1 MALAIVAL
9 ALAAMLAVVS
19 WLTLGRDS
27 ASTRLPPAAASD
39 APLLLFTSLPI
50 YWSEAPDLAS
60 MLTSKGKHWARAA
73 IEERRGLRPLD
84 TLEAETLAAES
95 DLLMVQPRPLSPQ
108 ENVALDAWVAAGGRL
123 LLFADPALT
132 EDSAFAIGDRRR
144 PQDVV
149 LLSPILA
156 RWGLGLEFDEDQPL
170 GERGVR
176 VGGGASLPVNLPGRF
191 VQRVGGRTD
200 ASCKVDAVIADCL
213 IGSGHVVAIADA
225 ALFEAGTGEAVSATR
240 RQALDALLARAFAR

>member
-1 MALAIVAL
+1 MVLAIVAL
-9 ALAAMLAVVS
+9 ALAAMLAVAA
-19 WLTLGRDS
+19 WLALGRDGV
-27 ASTRLPPAAASD
+27 STRLQPAVAND

-50 YWSEAPDLAS
+50 YWGEAPDLAS

-84 TLEAETLAAES
+84 TLEADALGAGG

-108 ENVALDAWVAAGGRL
+108 ENVALDAWVGGGGRL

-132 EDSAFAIGDRRR
+132 EDSAFAVGDRRR

-156 RWGLGLEFDEDQPL
+156 RWGLALEFDEDQPL

-176 VGGGASLPVNLPGRF
+176 VAAGASLPVNLPGRF
-191 VQRVGGRTD
+191 VPRNGGRAD
-200 ASCKVDAVIADCL
+200 AKCTVEAVIADCR
-213 IGSGHVVAIADA
+213 IGSGRVVAIADA
-225 ALFEAGTGEAVSATR
+225 ALFEAGASATR
-240 RQALDALLARAFAR
+240 QGALDALMARAFAR

>member
-1 MALAIVAL
+1 MALAIAVL
-9 ALAAMLAVVS
+9 ALAAMLAVAA
-19 WLTLGRDS
+19 WLAFGRQG
-27 ASTRLPPAAASD
+27 AATRLQPAAASD

-50 YWSEAPDLAS
+50 YWGEAPDLAS
-60 MLTSKGKHWARAA
+60 MLASKKKHWARAA

-84 TLEAETLAAES
+84 ALEDEALGEER
-95 DLLMVQPRPLSPQ
+95 DLLMIQPRPLSPQ
-108 ENVALDAWVAAGGRL
+108 ENVVLDAWVAAGGRL

-156 RWGLGLEFDEDQPL
+156 RWGLALEFDEDQPL
-170 GERGVR
+170 GERGVQ

-191 VQRVGGRTD
+191 LDRDGGRPD
-200 ASCKVDAVIADCL
+200 ANCRVDGVIADCR
-213 IGSGHVVAIADA
+213 IGSGRVVAIADA
-225 ALFEAGTGEAVSATR
+225 ALFEAEASAAR
-240 RQALDALLARAFAR
+240 RGALDAMLTRAFGR

>member
-9 ALAAMLAVVS
+9 ALAAMLAAAA

-27 ASTRLPPAAASD
+27 ASTRVEPAVAGD
-39 APLLLFTSLPI
+39 TPLLLFTSLPI
-50 YWSEAPDLAS
+50 YWAEAPDLGA
-60 MLTSKGKHWARAA
+60 LLATKRKHWARAA

-84 TLEAETLAAES
+84 MLEADALGVGGH
-95 DLLMVQPRPLSPQ
+95 LLMVQPRPLSPQ
-108 ENVALDAWVAAGGRL
+108 ENVALDAWVGEGGRL

-176 VGGGASLPVNLPGRF
+176 VTDAASLPVNLPGRF
-191 VQRVGGRTD
+191 VERDGGRAD
-200 ASCKVDAVIADCL
+200 ASCKVDDVIADCR
-213 IGSGHVVAIADA
+213 IGSGRVLAIADA
-225 ALFEAGTGEAVSATR
+225 ALFEAGTGEPVSATR
-240 RQALDALLARAFAR
+240 RRTLEALLARAFAN